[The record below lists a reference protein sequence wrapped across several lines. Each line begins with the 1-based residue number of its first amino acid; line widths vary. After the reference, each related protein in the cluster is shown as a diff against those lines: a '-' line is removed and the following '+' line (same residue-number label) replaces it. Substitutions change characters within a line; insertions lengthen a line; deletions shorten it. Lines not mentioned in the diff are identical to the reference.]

1 MHPTRIRDTLMEER
15 PNNHFEDKQDISGP
29 SYSQG
34 VAMKKCPSC
43 NANIEADS
51 VYCEY
56 CGSKVSDFRPSPTAN
71 TSTSNYSNPNPSA
84 NIGNRPERPNNYLGL
99 AIACIIFC
107 WPLGIPSV
115 VNAAKVNRLWDE
127 GKYEEAQEA
136 SDTARSRGTTGLI
149 IGIVI
154 NVLYFILVMVGAIG
168 DF

>member
-1 MHPTRIRDTLMEER
+1 MEES
-15 PNNHFEDKQDISGP
+15 PNNYYGDK
-29 SYSQG
+29 QG
-34 VAMKKCPSC
+34 VAMKKCPTC
-43 NANIEADS
+43 HANIEADS

-56 CGSKVSDFRPSPTAN
+56 CGSKVVDSNPAPAAN
-71 TSTSNYSNPNPSA
+71 TSPTPTPTPNPSA

-127 GKYEEAQEA
+127 GNYEEAQEA
-136 SDTARSRGTTGLI
+136 SDSARSKGTTGLI

-154 NVLYFILVMVGAIG
+154 NVLYFILVMAGAIG